1 MFDWLFSKGFIAT
14 IVAVIVATALGL
26 FIKHYDDT
34 IKAAALA
41 EFNLR
46 QAQQTIADQQ
56 NFIDNMKKINDNK
69 EKIVSDLVKQREDI
83 EQALRD
89 IEERIRKNPKTA
101 DREAS
106 ELLKQAIKE
115 LGESLP

>member
-1 MFDWLFSKGFIAT
+1 MFSWLFNKGFVAT
-14 IVAVIVATALGL
+14 IVAVVVAVALGL

-46 QAQQTIADQQ
+46 QAQQTILDQQ
-56 NFIDNMKKINDNK
+56 KFIEQTKKIADDK
-69 EKIVSDLVKQREDI
+69 EKIVSDLVKQREAV
-83 EQALRD
+83 EQSLRD
-89 IEERIRKNPKTA
+89 IEERIRKNPKAA

-115 LGESLP
+115 LGEASK